1 MTNNP
6 NKGNP
11 AGNPQSTPNRDA
23 ALEELVTSAVVNAL
37 QKVTTG
43 LGELQ
48 NRLEPIEVHIG
59 ANTVTDHAKMLQTH
73 LTPINTHI
81 DTLQTQVLQGIDQCV
96 SPLNDN
102 LNALHDHIDQR
113 INHLSHSV
121 EMIREEVMA
130 VGGAQTRLAA
140 ETRVRE
146 AQVSSTFPFLVVSH
160 YTPIFCALLYF
171 SFYYWYI
178 MTNVWQRFNAGCGS
192 GLTRQFEIVP
202 FISDDTAHFPG
213 IVGIIFFS
221 SSRFK
226 YFTFL
231 LPL

>member
-1 MTNNP
+1 MANNP

-11 AGNPQSTPNRDA
+11 AGNPQM
-23 ALEELVTSAVVNAL
+23 VNAL

-48 NRLEPIEVHIG
+48 NRLEPIEAHIG

-81 DTLQTQVLQGIDQCV
+81 DTLQTQVLQGID
-96 SPLNDN
+96 
-102 LNALHDHIDQR
+102 H
-113 INHLSHSV
+113 HSV

-146 AQVSSTFPFLVVSH
+146 A
-160 YTPIFCALLYF
+160 
-171 SFYYWYI
+171 
-178 MTNVWQRFNAGCGS
+178 QRFNAGCGS

-213 IVGIIFFS
+213 IYGLPLLHDVHAINRLNNDQLQQYLTRYHIDHDGLGREARLHRLRAHIGCTDDGSASHISTAMIMLLLGVGIYFF
-221 SSRFK
+221 R
-226 YFTFL
+226 
-231 LPL
+231 PDMVV